1 MFWHTFCFIA
11 AMRVYHLNRPLL
23 KLLAAAL
30 LGFAGWAMTPTTYAA
45 DFNMTNVE
53 ARAKTLVN
61 SAYDAKPLPIPAF
74 LKDLSPEQY
83 AQIQDVMPLWRGD
96 HLPFQAQFYLPGS
109 WFQRPV
115 VIRSVVDGV
124 VQPIRFTLK
133 HFSFGDLHVP
143 KDMPGELGYAGFRL
157 LAPLNTP
164 PRYNEFISF
173 LGATYFRAV
182 GKNAIYGTSTRGL
195 GIDTAQPSGE
205 IFPYFKQFW
214 LVRPKA
220 GATRMVVY
228 ALMDSPVAT
237 GAYRFTIQQGDSST
251 VHVDATI
258 YLRKPVQVLEL
269 APLTSMYWHGH
280 GRGITAGD
288 WHPAQHDSS
297 DLVMANGNGEWITR
311 PIDNPLYTQTTTYD
325 MDHPEGFGLIQ
336 EDRQFSAYEGIAT
349 NYQRRPSV
357 WVQPDGDWGKGQ
369 VRLVELPTNNRD
381 MDNVVAFWVPGHE
394 PAPKTP
400 LHFAYTVRFFLDNH
414 GLIPLAHPVGT
425 YLGNDMKVPGART
438 VVIDF
443 AGGALTN
450 LPGTAPMQIHLNAAD
465 NAKVL
470 SQRLEWN
477 KEEHVWR
484 VLAVIQPQPDSPS
497 NVRCFLTLDNQVMSD
512 TWTYL
517 LHAAKE

>member
-1 MFWHTFCFIA
+1 
-11 AMRVYHLNRPLL
+11 
-23 KLLAAAL
+23 
-30 LGFAGWAMTPTTYAA
+30 
-45 DFNMTNVE
+45 
-53 ARAKTLVN
+53 
-61 SAYDAKPLPIPAF
+61 
-74 LKDLSPEQY
+74 
-83 AQIQDVMPLWRGD
+83 
-96 HLPFQAQFYLPGS
+96 
-109 WFQRPV
+109 
-115 VIRSVVDGV
+115 
-124 VQPIRFTLK
+124 
-133 HFSFGDLHVP
+133 
-143 KDMPGELGYAGFRL
+143 
-157 LAPLNTP
+157 
-164 PRYNEFISF
+164 
-173 LGATYFRAV
+173 
-182 GKNAIYGTSTRGL
+182 
-195 GIDTAQPSGE
+195 
-205 IFPYFKQFW
+205 
-214 LVRPKA
+214 
-220 GATRMVVY
+220 
-228 ALMDSPVAT
+228 
-237 GAYRFTIQQGDSST
+237 
-251 VHVDATI
+251 
-258 YLRKPVQVLEL
+258 
-269 APLTSMYWHGH
+269 
-280 GRGITAGD
+280 
-288 WHPAQHDSS
+288 
-297 DLVMANGNGEWITR
+297 
-311 PIDNPLYTQTTTYD
+311 LYTQTTTYD

-381 MDNVVAFWVPGHE
+381 MDNVVAFWVPAHE

>member
-1 MFWHTFCFIA
+1 MNIQLPNHTSLKRFFILFGFIVW
-11 AMRVYHLNRPLL
+11 AMRVP
-23 KLLAAAL
+23 A
-30 LGFAGWAMTPTTYAA
+30 YAA

-53 ARAKTLVN
+53 AKAKTLVN
-61 SAYDAKPLPIPAF
+61 STYDARPQPIPAF

-83 AQIQDVMPLWRGD
+83 AQIQDDSPLWRGD
-96 HLPFQAQFYLPGS
+96 NLPFQAQFYLPGP
-109 WFQRPV
+109 WFHRPV

-124 VQPIRFTLK
+124 VQPIPFTLK
-133 HFSFGDLHVP
+133 HFSFGDLNVP
-143 KDMPGELGYAGFRL
+143 KDMPRKLGYAGFRL

-164 PRYNEFISF
+164 PHYNEFISF

-182 GKNAIYGTSTRGL
+182 GKDAIYGTSARGL

-205 IFPYFKQFW
+205 IFPYFKKFW
-214 LVRPKA
+214 LVQPKK

-258 YLRKPVQVLEL
+258 YLRKPVKVLEL

-280 GRGITAGD
+280 GRGVSAGD

-297 DLVMANGNGEWITR
+297 DLVMADGNGEWTTR
-311 PIDNPLYTQTTTYD
+311 PINNPLHIQTTTYD

-336 EDRQFSAYEGIAT
+336 EDRQFSAYEGIET
-349 NYQRRPSV
+349 NYQQRPSV

-369 VRLVELPTNNRD
+369 VRLVELPTNNRNL
-381 MDNVVAFWVPGHE
+381 DNIVAFWVPEHV
-394 PAPKTP
+394 PALKKP
-400 LHFAYTVRFFLDNH
+400 LHFAYTVRFFLNNH
-414 GLIPLAHPVGT
+414 DLIPLAHPVGT
-425 YLGNDMKVPGART
+425 YLGNDIKVPGART

-450 LPGTAPMQIHLNAAD
+450 LPGTVPMQVHLNAAD

-470 SQRLEWN
+470 SQKLEWN
-477 KEEHVWR
+477 KEDHVWR

-497 NVRCFLTLDNQVMSD
+497 NVRCFLTLDNHVISN

-517 LHAAKE
+517 LRAAKE

>member
-1 MFWHTFCFIA
+1 MNIY
-11 AMRVYHLNRPLL
+11 RRYHPPL
-23 KLLAAAL
+23 KLLSAVL
-30 LGFAGWAMTPTTYAA
+30 LGLAGWAITLPAYAA
-45 DFNMTNVE
+45 DFSMTNVE
-53 ARAKTLVN
+53 AKAKMLVN

-83 AQIQDVMPLWRGD
+83 AQIQDVSPLWRGD
-96 HLPFQAQFYLPGS
+96 NLPFQAQFYLPGS
-109 WFQRPV
+109 WFHRPV

-133 HFSFGDLHVP
+133 HFTFGDLNVP
-143 KDMPGELGYAGFRL
+143 EDMPSELGYAGFRL

-164 PRYNEFISF
+164 PHYNEFISF

-182 GKNAIYGTSTRGL
+182 GKGAIYGTSARGL

-214 LVRPKA
+214 LVQPKA
-220 GATRMVVY
+220 GATQMVVY

-311 PIDNPLYTQTTTYD
+311 PIDNPLHIQTTTYD
-325 MDHPEGFGLIQ
+325 MDHPVGFGLIQ
-336 EDRQFSAYEGIAT
+336 EDRQFSAYEGIET
-349 NYQRRPSV
+349 DYQRRPSV

-381 MDNVVAFWVPGHE
+381 MDNIAVFWVPEHE

-400 LHFAYTVRFFLDNH
+400 LHFAYTLRFFLNNH

-425 YLGNDMKVPGART
+425 YLGDDVKVPGART

-443 AGGALTN
+443 AGGALTK
-450 LPGTAPMQIHLNAAD
+450 LPGNMPVQFHLDAQEG
-465 NAKVL
+465 AKVL
-470 SQRLEWN
+470 SQNLEWD
-477 KEEHVWR
+477 KKDHFWR
-484 VLAVIQPQPDSPS
+484 VIAVIQPQSGTPS
-497 NVRCFLTLDNQVMSD
+497 NVRCFLTLDNQVMSN

>member
-1 MFWHTFCFIA
+1 MNIYRRNHS
-11 AMRVYHLNRPLL
+11 LL
-23 KLLAAAL
+23 KLLSAAL
-30 LGFAGWAMTPTTYAA
+30 LGLAGWAMTLPVYAA
-45 DFNMTNVE
+45 EFSMTTVE
-53 ARAKTLVN
+53 TKAKALVD

-74 LKDLSPEQY
+74 LKDLTPEQY
-83 AQIQDVMPLWRGD
+83 AQIQDVSPLWRGD
-96 HLPFQAQFYLPGS
+96 NVPFEAQFYLPGS
-109 WFQRPV
+109 WFHRPV
-115 VIRSVVDGV
+115 VIRSVVNGV
-124 VQPIRFTLK
+124 VRPVPFTLE
-133 HFSFGDLHVP
+133 HFSFGDLNVP
-143 KDMPGELGYAGFRL
+143 KDIPSELGYSGFRL
-157 LAPLNTP
+157 LAPLDTP
-164 PRYNEFISF
+164 PHHNEFISF

-182 GKNAIYGTSTRGL
+182 GKDAIYGTSARGL

-220 GATRMVVY
+220 GDTQMVVY

-237 GAYRFTIQQGDSST
+237 GAYRFTIQPGDSST

-280 GRGITAGD
+280 GRGVTAGD

-311 PIDNPLYTQTTTYD
+311 PIDNPLHIQTTTYD

-336 EDRQFSAYEGIAT
+336 EDRHFSAYEGIET

-381 MDNVVAFWVPGHE
+381 MDNIAVFWVPEHE

-400 LHFAYTVRFFLDNH
+400 LHFAYTLRFFLNNH
-414 GLIPLAHPVGT
+414 GLIPLPHPVGT
-425 YLGNDMKVPGART
+425 YLGDDAKVPGART

-443 AGGALTN
+443 AGGALTK
-450 LPGTAPMQIHLNAAD
+450 LPGTAPVQLHLDAGNG
-465 NAKVL
+465 AKIL
-470 SQRLEWN
+470 SQKLEWE
-477 KEEHVWR
+477 KDDHFWR
-484 VLAVIQPQPDSPS
+484 VIAVIQPQPDSPS
-497 NVRCFLTLDNQVMSD
+497 NVRCFLTLNNQVMSN

-517 LHAAKE
+517 LHVAKE

>member
-1 MFWHTFCFIA
+1 
-11 AMRVYHLNRPLL
+11 
-23 KLLAAAL
+23 
-30 LGFAGWAMTPTTYAA
+30 MTLPVYAA
-45 DFNMTNVE
+45 EFSMTTVE
-53 ARAKTLVN
+53 TKAKALVD

-74 LKDLSPEQY
+74 LKDLTPEQY
-83 AQIQDVMPLWRGD
+83 AQIQDVSPLWRGD
-96 HLPFQAQFYLPGS
+96 NVPFEAQFYLPGS
-109 WFQRPV
+109 WFHRPV
-115 VIRSVVDGV
+115 VIRSVVNGV
-124 VQPIRFTLK
+124 VRPVSFTLE
-133 HFSFGDLHVP
+133 HFSFGDLNVP
-143 KDMPGELGYAGFRL
+143 KDIPSELGYSGFRL
-157 LAPLNTP
+157 LAPLDTP
-164 PRYNEFISF
+164 PHHNEFISF

-182 GKNAIYGTSTRGL
+182 GKDAIYGTSARGL

-220 GATRMVVY
+220 GDTQMVVY

-237 GAYRFTIQQGDSST
+237 GAYRFTIQPGDSST

-258 YLRKPVQVLEL
+258 YLRKPVKVLEL

-280 GRGITAGD
+280 GRGVTAGD

-311 PIDNPLYTQTTTYD
+311 PIDNPLHIQTTTYD

-336 EDRQFSAYEGIAT
+336 EDRQFSAYEGIET

-381 MDNVVAFWVPGHE
+381 MDNIAVFWVPEHE
-394 PAPKTP
+394 PTPKTP
-400 LHFAYTVRFFLDNH
+400 LHFAYTLRFFLNNH
-414 GLIPLAHPVGT
+414 GLIPLPHPVGT
-425 YLGNDMKVPGART
+425 YLGDDAKVPGART

-443 AGGALTN
+443 AGGALTK
-450 LPGTAPMQIHLNAAD
+450 LPGTAPVQLHLDAGNG
-465 NAKVL
+465 AKIL
-470 SQRLEWN
+470 SQKLEWE
-477 KEEHVWR
+477 KDDHFWR
-484 VLAVIQPQPDSPS
+484 VIAVIQPQPDSPS
-497 NVRCFLTLDNQVMSD
+497 NVRCFLTLNNQVMSN

-517 LHAAKE
+517 LHVAKE